1 MLAHTRSHG
10 RSAPV
15 PASKKQQLAT
25 AKRRAQAVELR
36 LAGLTFQQIADQLG
50 YSGRDSARID
60 IDRAYE
66 AMVIERNHNLDVLK
80 EEQLAILARMRRA
93 VWPAAIQGDT
103 KAVDIV
109 LKIVDRTSKLLG
121 LDPSLHVSLEMH
133 TVDALDRQIRELTE
147 QIQLEGG
154 QYEWSDVGDVVGSVQ
169 ALPAGE
175 VEEASG

>member
-1 MLAHTRSHG
+1 M
-10 RSAPV
+10 

-25 AKRRAQAVELR
+25 AKRRAQAVELK

-50 YSGRDSARID
+50 YSGRASACKD

-66 AMVIERNHNLDVLK
+66 IMVVERNHNLDILK

-93 VWPAAIQGDT
+93 VWPAAVQGDT

-109 LKIVDRTSKLLG
+109 LKIVDRTTKLLG
-121 LDPSLHVSLEMH
+121 LDPSLHVTLETH
-133 TVDALDRQIRELTE
+133 TVDALDRQIRELTQ

-154 QYEWSDVGDVVGSVQ
+154 QYEWSDVGDEPGPVQ
-169 ALPAGE
+169 ALPTGKAE
-175 VEEASG
+175 KASG